1 MKRIFSLVVTL
12 LVMGAL
18 SGGTLWAADPWKSNK
33 KYAEWSQKEV
43 RKVLEKSP
51 WAKTVTITL
60 FSGSGFGTG
69 PGTAGDY
76 GSPPGGGPTAG
87 AASGGQPTTPG
98 GGSNPG
104 QGGFGDQGGFGGG
117 GSRSLQVL
125 VRWQTA
131 LPVRQAFAR
140 RQIQDERITPEQ
152 AEQLF
157 QQTPDEY
164 VVMVGGMSRA
174 AMSGTTEEKVKART
188 YLKTGD
194 KQRIMVQEMRMSQGQ
209 APNTSKSEAQVPD
222 MFFVFPRAIPIELRH
237 KSVEFVT
244 ELGQVKINKKFKL
257 KDMLF
262 GGKLEL

>member
-1 MKRIFSLVVTL
+1 
-12 LVMGAL
+12 MGAL
-18 SGGTLWAADPWKSNK
+18 SGGTLWAADPWKSKK
-33 KYAEWSQKEV
+33 KYTDWSEKEV
-43 RKVLEKSP
+43 RKVLQKSP
-51 WAKTVTITL
+51 WAKTVTITI
-60 FSGSGFGTG
+60 FAGSGFGTG
-69 PGTAGDY
+69 QAGGGDY
-76 GSPPGGGPTAG
+76 GSPPSGGSTPGG
-87 AASGGQPTTPG
+87 AAGGGQPTTPG

-117 GSRSLQVL
+117 GNRYLQVL
-125 VRWQTA
+125 VRWQNA

-140 RQIQDERITPEQ
+140 RQIQVERITPEQ
-152 AEQLF
+152 AEQLVK
-157 QQTPDEY
+157 QTPDEY

-174 AMSGTTEEKVKART
+174 AMGGTTEEKVKART

-209 APNTSKSEAQVPD
+209 APSTSKSEAQVPD
-222 MFFVFPRAIPIELRH
+222 MFFVFPRAMPIELRH

-244 ELGQVKINKKFKL
+244 ELGQVKIKKKFKL

>member
-1 MKRIFSLVVTL
+1 MKRILSLVVTL
-12 LVMGAL
+12 VVMGAL

-33 KYAEWSQKEV
+33 KYTDWSEKEV

-51 WAKTVTITL
+51 WAKTATITL

-76 GSPPGGGPTAG
+76 GSPPSGEPTPG

-104 QGGFGDQGGFGGG
+104 QGGFGGN
-117 GSRSLQVL
+117 RYLQVL

-131 LPVRQAFAR
+131 LPVRQAEAR
-140 RQIQDERITPEQ
+140 RQIQAERITPEQ

-157 QQTPDEY
+157 QQIPGEY

-174 AMSGTTEEKVKART
+174 AMGGTTEEKVKART

-244 ELGQVKINKKFKL
+244 ELGQVKIKKKFKL
-257 KDMLF
+257 KNMLF